1 MAALRSLKGR
11 DKSGAYTIKGKGIST
26 SAPSLGAALSK
37 ALTIAS
43 RIQREIK
50 RQDEFFVLNIK
61 KIGDD
66 ALLGRVEVQPDVILT
81 WGSSS
86 HGM

>member
-11 DKSGAYTIKGKGIST
+11 NSSGGSYTIKGKGINT

-37 ALTIAS
+37 AQTIAS

-50 RQDEFFVLNIK
+50 RQDEFLVLSIRR
-61 KIGDD
+61 IGDD

-81 WGSSS
+81 QSYEAT
-86 HGM
+86 